1 MRQTAITKR
10 LAGLGGAKW
19 EVYLKAKEMVQQ
31 GQDVIETTIGN
42 RMCPRLT
49 HLLTTAIDTMQRAKT
64 TYSDGRGEAGL
75 R

>member
-1 MRQTAITKR
+1 MRQTAITNR

-49 HLLTTAIDTMQRAKT
+49 HC
-64 TYSDGRGEAGL
+64 
-75 R
+75 